1 MVALAPEVFAAART
15 HMVDSQLRPNKVTDK
30 RLFDI
35 CSELPRES
43 FFPVELA
50 ARAYTDENIR
60 LGNGRSALPPMPLVR
75 MIQALEIEA
84 GEKVL
89 VVGAGNGYG
98 AAVLAKL
105 GAKVT
110 ALEPD
115 AALARIA
122 RAGLAAQAPSVTL
135 VAGPLEQGWAA
146 SAPYDA
152 IIVEGAADFVPEALH
167 RPEVLALTARVM
179 PYVDAD
185 FDAKWGRNIC
195 PTRVEAVVDGK
206 VFTAQVDLPKG
217 GPANPMTNAD
227 LRAKLEDCLSF
238 GGFDVGSANV
248 FDEVIAGLLTSKDVA
263 ADLHK
268 LNTGIVK
275 GLRLAAA

>member
-152 IIVEGAADFVPEALH
+152 IIVEGAADFVPEALISQ
-167 RPEVLALTARVM
+167 LA
-179 PYVDAD
+179 
-185 FDAKWGRNIC
+185 KNGR
-195 PTRVEAVVDGK
+195 
-206 VFTAQVDLPKG
+206 
-217 GPANPMTNAD
+217 
-227 LRAKLEDCLSF
+227 
-238 GGFDVGSANV
+238 
-248 FDEVIAGLLTSKDVA
+248 IALIRHDSVRMG
-263 ADLHK
+263 
-268 LNTGIVK
+268 
-275 GLRLAAA
+275 AAAIGVAGAGGVSFVPKFDCAAPVLPGLAREAAFVF